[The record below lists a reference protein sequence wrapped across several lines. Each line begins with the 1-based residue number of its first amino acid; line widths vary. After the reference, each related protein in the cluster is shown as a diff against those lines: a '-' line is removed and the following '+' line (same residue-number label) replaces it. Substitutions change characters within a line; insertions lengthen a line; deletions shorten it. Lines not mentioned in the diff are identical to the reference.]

1 MAFSQPISNQLVTF
15 LTRFQYALLEGI
27 FLSVAIIPIA
37 LAETDCQKAPLMP
50 VEQCETLLALYRS
63 TNGSGWRNQE
73 GWNTT
78 NEPCKFA
85 LVKCSEDGNGN
96 VIELNLHQN
105 LLKGSLPDLSS
116 LIHLEV
122 LSLRNNQLEGTIPEL
137 SSLTQL
143 ETASFYENKL
153 CGQIPDLN
161 ALTNLEQLDLSQ
173 NKLSGSIP
181 ALNELKKTSPHIALS
196 GNQLFCRDENND
208 YTGFE
213 SLVDSYDDCIEDEEY
228 PLCLKYMQLKI
239 SKEGE
244 GTGSITGI
252 GIDCG
257 EDCDEQYDGN
267 TEVTLTA
274 IPDAGSTF
282 KEWSGT
288 CSGTDV
294 CQITFDQSQEVIATF
309 DLTLVSYALTV
320 KLDGTGSGTVSAENI
335 DCGSDCTEE
344 YPENAEVILTA
355 TPETDSAFTGW
366 DGACSGTDVCS
377 VSMTEAQDITAT
389 FDLVSTAN
397 ELTVSKNGSGVGTVR
412 GEGINCG
419 GDCSEQYGNNTRIT
433 LNAIPGTGATFV
445 GWAGAC
451 FGANPSCQIIM
462 DQTKKVTATFN
473 SKTEPTKQYTL
484 TVNKD
489 GTGVGTIRGN
499 GIDCGSDCSEQYA
512 ENTDVTLNAIAAADS
527 AFAGWAGACSG
538 TGVSCLV
545 SLSQAKTVT
554 ASFSLLVPSTQ
565 TGDLA
570 FVLLKHSYNVGEFV
584 TVDLVEHLQVAPRS
598 SRVDLWVAVAYPE
611 DTFHFMTDQPL
622 QPFSLAAQ
630 PYRRNIVSSELATT
644 EKRYHLLYFDVPPN
658 VGGTYD
664 FYAIYNEAGADLSNL
679 LFTQQS
685 NLAFTTTVLNNN
697 LNPSILPTPPSTL
710 TMLVSEELELIV
722 DSEMTFNALL
732 SSCTMKPLDIVQSES
747 AQSSNGSGVSCHLTA
762 LKPGSATLTTTDK
775 NGNALETVI
784 VVKSF

>member
-1 MAFSQPISNQLVTF
+1 MAFDQPISNQLVTF
-15 LTRFQYALLEGI
+15 LTRFQYALLGGI
-27 FLSVAIIPIA
+27 FLSVAVIPIA

-50 VEQCETLLALYRS
+50 VEQCETLMALYHS
-63 TNGSGWRNQE
+63 TNGFGWINKE

-78 NEPCKFA
+78 DEPCEFA
-85 LVKCSEDGNGN
+85 LVDCEDGNVTN
-96 VIELNLHQN
+96 LNLQQN
-105 LLKGSLPDLSS
+105 RLKGSLPDLSS
-116 LIHLEV
+116 LIHLET
-122 LSLRNNQLEGTIPEL
+122 LSLRQNQLTGPIPEL

-143 ETASFYENKL
+143 NNVSFYRNNL

-161 ALTNLEQLDLSQ
+161 TLTNLERLDLSQ
-173 NKLSGSIP
+173 NQLSGPIP
-181 ALNELKKTSPHIALS
+181 ALNELKKTSPYIALS
-196 GNQLFCRDENND
+196 GNQLCRDENNN

-213 SLVDSYDDCIEDEEY
+213 STVDRYSVCVEEEEY
-228 PLCLKYMQLKI
+228 PPCLKYMQLKI

-244 GTGSITGI
+244 GTGSVTGI

-257 EDCDEQYDGN
+257 DDCDEQYDGN

-274 IPDAGSTF
+274 APAAGSIF
-282 KEWSGT
+282 KEWSGA

-294 CQITFDQSQEVIATF
+294 CQMTLDQSQEVIATF
-309 DLTLVSYALTV
+309 DLSPVSYALTV

-366 DGACSGTDVCS
+366 NGACSGTDVCT
-377 VSMTEAQDITAT
+377 VSMTEAQDITAS
-389 FDLVSTAN
+389 FDLISTAN
-397 ELTVSKNGSGVGTVR
+397 ELTVSKKGSGVGTIR

-419 GDCSEQYGNNTRIT
+419 SDCSEQYGNNTRIT
-433 LNAIPGTGATFV
+433 LNAIPGTGATFA

-462 DQTKKVTATFN
+462 DQTKNVTATFN
-473 SKTEPTKQYTL
+473 RKTEPTIKQYTL

-489 GTGVGTIRGN
+489 GTGAGTIRGN

-538 TGVSCLV
+538 TGASCIV
-545 SLSQAKTVT
+545 SLTQAKTVT
-554 ASFSLLVPSTQ
+554 ASFNLLAPSTQ
-565 TGDLA
+565 TDDLE
-570 FVLLKHSYNVGEFV
+570 FVFLKPSYNVGELV
-584 TVDLVEHLQVAPRS
+584 TVDLVEHLQFAPRS

-611 DTFHFMTDQPL
+611 NTFHFMTDQPL
-622 QPFSLAAQ
+622 EPFSLAAQ

-658 VGGTYD
+658 VAGTYD

-685 NLAFTTTVLNNN
+685 NLAFTSTVLNNN
-697 LNPSILPTPPSTL
+697 MNPSILSSPPDTL
-710 TMLVSEELELIV
+710 TMLVGEALELIV

-732 SSCTMKPLDIVQSES
+732 STCTMNPLDIVQSES
-747 AQSSNGSGVSCHLTA
+747 AQSSSGNGVSCHLTA
-762 LKPGSATLTTTDK
+762 LKPGSATLTTTDR
-775 NGNALETVI
+775 NSNTLETVI